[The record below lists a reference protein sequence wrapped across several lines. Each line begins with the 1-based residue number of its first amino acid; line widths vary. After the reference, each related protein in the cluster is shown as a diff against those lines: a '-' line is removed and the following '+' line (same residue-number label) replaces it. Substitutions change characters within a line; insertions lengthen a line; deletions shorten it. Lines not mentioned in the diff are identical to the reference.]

1 MALYESIAGSIGS
14 AMVSKFIQGG
24 GSGPQTPDYTDFR
37 FSSGLFRD
45 TVSPEKAGVGQDIG
59 QVSYLQTKQFW
70 DSYLRE
76 YLRG

>member
-1 MALYESIAGSIGS
+1 MALFESIAGSIGS

-24 GSGPQTPDYTDFR
+24 
-37 FSSGLFRD
+37 SSGGGSSY
-45 TVSPEKAGVGQDIG
+45 VSSFDISDYMRPTTTPEKAGVGQDIG
-59 QVSYLQTKQFW
+59 QISYLQTRQFW

>member
-1 MALYESIAGSIGS
+1 MALFESIAGSIGS

-24 GSGPQTPDYTDFR
+24 SGGRGGSYVSSFEISDYMRPTTTP
-37 FSSGLFRD
+37 
-45 TVSPEKAGVGQDIG
+45 ENAGVGQDIG
-59 QVSYLQTKQFW
+59 QIFYLQTRQFW

>member
-1 MALYESIAGSIGS
+1 MALFESIAGSIGS

-24 GSGPQTPDYTDFR
+24 
-37 FSSGLFRD
+37 SSGGGGSYSSSFDISDYMRP
-45 TVSPEKAGVGQDIG
+45 TMTPEKAGVGQDIG

-70 DSYLRE
+70 DSYLKE

>member
-1 MALYESIAGSIGS
+1 MALFESIAGSIGS

-24 GSGPQTPDYTDFR
+24 SGGGGVSYQSSFDISDYMRPT
-37 FSSGLFRD
+37 
-45 TVSPEKAGVGQDIG
+45 TAPEKAGVGQDIG
-59 QVSYLQTKQFW
+59 QISYLQTRQFW

>member
-1 MALYESIAGSIGS
+1 MALFESIAGSIGK

-24 GSGPQTPDYTDFR
+24 SGGGGVSYQSSFDISDYMRPTM
-37 FSSGLFRD
+37 
-45 TVSPEKAGVGQDIG
+45 TPEKAGVGQDIG
-59 QVSYLQTKQFW
+59 QISYLQTRQFW